1 MRYYEDLQAGQRIR
15 HRLARTL
22 TETDNVLF
30 CSLTLNP
37 QPLHLD
43 ETFARETQYG
53 RRIMNGLFTLGLV
66 VGISVPELSQGTIV
80 ANLGYEK
87 VAHPHPLFP
96 GDTLSVETEVLA
108 KRESRSRPGEGLVTL
123 RHFGHNQ
130 DGVLCVEVTR
140 TALFLMRPR

>member
-1 MRYYEDLQAGQRIR
+1 MRYYEDLQPGQRIR

-22 TETDNVLF
+22 TETDNLLF
-30 CSLTLNP
+30 CGLTHNP

-43 ETFARETQYG
+43 ETFARETLFG

-66 VGISVPELSQGTIV
+66 VGISVPELTQGTIV
-80 ANLGYEK
+80 ANLGYEQGR
-87 VAHPHPLFP
+87 HPHPLYP

-123 RHFGHNQ
+123 RHDGRNQ

-140 TALFLMRPR
+140 TALFHMRPR

>member
-96 GDTLSVETEVLA
+96 GDTLSVETECWPNARVVRA
-108 KRESRSRPGEGLVTL
+108 PARGL
-123 RHFGHNQ
+123 
-130 DGVLCVEVTR
+130 
-140 TALFLMRPR
+140 